1 MKQCSRNECKNGGTC
16 VTVSDIHYTCE
27 CKAGYT
33 GRNCETD
40 IGETSVTL
48 LCPVVDSSQV
58 GAHLNAHA
66 VMNG

>member
-1 MKQCSRNECKNGGTC
+1 